1 MLKGK
6 QKEKKKK
13 TDFFKNVFSPNLIHP
28 YSFLEL
34 GKAWRERGYWSMN
47 VEGSERGK
55 LITTL
60 IVDAY
65 ILATII
71 FLKHVEITGKCDPFR
86 HYQLRN

>member
-1 MLKGK
+1 
-6 QKEKKKK
+6 
-13 TDFFKNVFSPNLIHP
+13 
-28 YSFLEL
+28 
-34 GKAWRERGYWSMN
+34 MN